1 MQIKEIKIS
10 DIKLYKYNNKVH
22 NKKQIELLKQT
33 IKEYWFTNPET
44 YLIFRGIKITNTTR
58 KLIKE
63 W

>member
-33 IKEYWFTNPET
+33 IKEY
-44 YLIFRGIKITNTTR
+44 
-58 KLIKE
+58 
-63 W
+63 